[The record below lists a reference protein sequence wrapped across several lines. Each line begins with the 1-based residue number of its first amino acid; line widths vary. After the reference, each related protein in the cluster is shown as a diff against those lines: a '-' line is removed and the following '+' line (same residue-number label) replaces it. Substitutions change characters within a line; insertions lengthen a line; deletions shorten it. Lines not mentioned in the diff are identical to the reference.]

1 MAVCLHFQL
10 LGRLRRG
17 SLYSRIQSSMDKTPV
32 LKRTSLRDLRLVMG
46 LFACVS
52 VCVCTYRE
60 ERSSGVLLHNCGGL
74 NMLGTWEV
82 GVSLLEEVCYCGRG
96 ISSST
101 QCGREPP
108 PECLWNLVSPGCLW
122 IKTQNS
128 GLLYNHVCL

>member
-1 MAVCLHFQL
+1 MPSFPATWKAA
-10 LGRLRRG
+10 RRT
-17 SLYSRIQSSMDKTPV
+17 LYSRIQSSMDRTP
-32 LKRTSLRDLRLVMG
+32 KRTSLRDLRLVMG

-52 VCVCTYRE
+52 VCVCPYRE

-74 NMLGTWEV
+74 NMLGTREV
-82 GVSLLEEVCYCGRG
+82 GVSLLEEVCCCGRG